1 MKEKKH
7 LMKEGLEEIRK
18 IKAEM
23 NKGRKIKA
31 AMIKKKIKAGSSK
44 ALKSLV
50 SDEGVAVFNY

>member
-7 LMKEGLEEIRK
+7 LMKEGLEQIRN
-18 IKAEM
+18 IKTEM

-31 AMIKKKIKAGSSK
+31 AMIKKIKAASSK

-50 SDEGVAVFNY
+50 YDEGVAVFNY